1 GLEDFRQAAREL
13 VQEDFAGART
23 WGWKDP
29 RTCLTL
35 PFWQQLLPPMRYVL
49 SLRNPVD
56 VARSLKRRDGYSLRR
71 SVYLW
76 LTYARSSL
84 EYTAGHP
91 RCLVFYEDFME
102 DWGRELQRLGR
113 FLGDAGRAERPDVRD
128 AVRDFIDH
136 DLQHHRT
143 PVTVARRDLP
153 DGDNLDPAGRALAAA
168 QGLYVRLRQEP
179 AGPADVG
186 RELPA
191 ALERIGHGAWDDA
204 YEEWQV
210 RRRRAAAEI
219 PALVPAGSTFILIDE
234 DRLACPAD
242 ASRRCVPFLERG
254 GQYWGPPPDDQTALG
269 EFERLR
275 RS

>member
-1 GLEDFRQAAREL
+1 
-13 VQEDFAGART
+13 
-23 WGWKDP
+23 
-29 RTCLTL
+29 
-35 PFWQQLLPPMRYVL
+35 
-49 SLRNPVD
+49 
-56 VARSLKRRDGYSLRR
+56 KRRDGYSLRR

-76 LTYARSSL
+76 LTYARCSL

-113 FLGDAGRAERPDVRD
+113 FLGGAGRGGRPGAPDAGRGLSDPAPRHP
-128 AVRDFIDH
+128 
-136 DLQHHRT
+136 RT
-143 PVTVARRDLP
+143 PAGVSWPGLP
-153 DGDNLDPAGRALAAA
+153 DGDNLDRASRALAAA

-179 AGPADVG
+179 AGPADMG
-186 RELPA
+186 RELQA
-191 ALERIGHGAWDDA
+191 ALEMIGHGAWDDA

-242 ASRRCVPFLERG
+242 ASRRCVPFLER
-254 GQYWGPPPDDQTALG
+254 
-269 EFERLR
+269 
-275 RS
+275 